1 MVKRIDVP
9 TDSPVHLDDVTY
21 EALEEAKESGEP
33 VTVAYGGAE
42 IVVEP
47 DAKDGPSALTRHLL
61 DAAGR

>member
-1 MVKRIDVP
+1 MTKRFDVA

-21 EALEEAKESGEP
+21 EALEEARASGEP

-42 IVVEP
+42 IVVKP
-47 DAKDGPSALTRHLL
+47 DTKDGPSAITGRLL